1 MSTPSAL
8 SLRTAVLLAICALPA
23 ALLAPDSSARA
34 SGKSADAVQDTTI
47 CSPVNVGVFSNRVH
61 VRCTTAVNG
70 IIYFAVATSDANAA
84 ARALAA
90 FQTAIAAGHD
100 VRIYFDPADT
110 SGAAF
115 GCAAVDCRRATG
127 IELL

>member
-1 MSTPSAL
+1 MSTPTAPR
-8 SLRTAVLLAICALPA
+8 LRTATLLAICALPA
-23 ALLAPDSSARA
+23 ALLAPDLAMGGSA
-34 SGKSADAVQDTTI
+34 KNTEAVQDTTI

-70 IIYFAVATSDANAA
+70 ILYFAVATSDANAA
-84 ARALAA
+84 ARALAT
-90 FQTAIAAGHD
+90 FSTAIAAGHD

-110 SGAAF
+110 SGTAF
-115 GCAAVDCRRATG
+115 GCAAGDCRRATG